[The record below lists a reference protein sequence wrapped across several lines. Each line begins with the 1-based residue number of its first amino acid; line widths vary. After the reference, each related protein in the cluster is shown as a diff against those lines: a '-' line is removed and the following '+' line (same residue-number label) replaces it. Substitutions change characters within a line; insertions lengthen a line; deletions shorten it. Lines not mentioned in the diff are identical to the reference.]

1 MSNYD
6 VLHDILVKLFQE
18 VLDIESKALIT
29 PEFKDISVNDMHI
42 IEAIGEKEPKNMSS
56 VAKIMSVTVG
66 TLTIAINSLVKKG
79 YVHRERSEEDRRV
92 VLISLTEKGRK
103 ANAHHMKFHDG
114 MIQAVLKD
122 LDEEQ
127 QKILVKS
134 LLNLR
139 TFFGSYRKPK

>member
-139 TFFGSYRKPK
+139 TF